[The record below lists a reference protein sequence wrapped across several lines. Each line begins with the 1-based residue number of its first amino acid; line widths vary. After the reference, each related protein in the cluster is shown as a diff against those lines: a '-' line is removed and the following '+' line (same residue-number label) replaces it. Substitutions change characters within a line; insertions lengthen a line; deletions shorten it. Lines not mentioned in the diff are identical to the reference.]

1 MNSAAPKTVLQ
12 DLAGRFCV
20 CPLNVPEPSEP
31 CQLWLHL
38 ALIEDAEEYMPFWV
52 EPPGAD

>member
-1 MNSAAPKTVLQ
+1 MKSAVLKIGLQ
-12 DLAGRFCV
+12 DLAGRFYA

-38 ALIEDAEEYMPFWV
+38 ALIEDAEEYKPFWV
-52 EPPGAD
+52 